1 MARCA
6 HGARRRK
13 EEKAAQARINRLC
26 NSIYAALTL
35 AADRDKRITN
45 RAAWEKGLAGIPDA
59 QRARNEAAEVPAAV
73 AWEGR

>member
-1 MARCA
+1 
-6 HGARRRK
+6 
-13 EEKAAQARINRLC
+13 
-26 NSIYAALTL
+26 L

-73 AWEGR
+73 AWEVLQ